1 MKHATVCA
9 IGLALL
15 ATGLTSAQVFSNREL
30 ISILDGRAAFP
41 YPSSIAVFGIT
52 DPLVSV
58 TATIVK
64 LTHTSPGDI
73 DILLV
78 GPTGITLML
87 MSDNGDGADV
97 VDITLTFADGAP
109 PLPTVLVSGTFSPP
123 SAAQFDPMPAP
134 APVGPY
140 GTTFAPYLAANPNGT
155 WNLFVVDDAGVD
167 VGDIEGGWFLTF
179 TTSAVPEPTTMILGG
194 LGIGGAILAG
204 RRKLL
209 RCRKAKK

>member
-1 MKHATVCA
+1 MKHAIVFA

-15 ATGLTSAQVFSNREL
+15 ATGPTSSQVFSNREL
-30 ISILDGRAAFP
+30 ITILDGRAALP
-41 YPSSIAVFGIT
+41 YPSPIVVSGIT

-64 LTHTSPGDI
+64 LTHTFPGDI

-97 VDITLTFADGAP
+97 VDITITFADGAP
-109 PLPTVLVSGTFSPP
+109 PLPAVLVSGTFSPP
-123 SAAQFDPMPAP
+123 SAAQFDTMPAP

-140 GTTFAPYLAANPNGT
+140 GTTFAPYLAADPNGT
-155 WNLFVVDDAGVD
+155 WNLFVVDDSGVD

-179 TTSAVPEPTTMILGG
+179 TTSPVPEPTTMILGG
-194 LGIGGAILAG
+194 LGIGGALLAG

-209 RCRKAKK
+209 RRRKAKK